1 MVSRSIRPL
10 ISASCLMRSAAG
22 TSAGRPSGSATSGPR
37 SRSSTRRPSAET
49 VEITQTNA
57 SENAGAADGTG
68 QRMRSRSRRKLDL
81 DSAEVPSLKEFVH
94 RQTVIRQYR
103 GFLRAVN
110 CIPDPSFQTSS
121 KKEVQTSFGRYKN
134 ETDALTIQMA
144 LREGERQLE
153 QVRSMVGYVGAD
165 NAAKMDGDSWLN
177 IDDDEDPRGRVGVV
191 WPWEQK
197 K

>member
-1 MVSRSIRPL
+1 MTVRSIRHL
-10 ISASCLMRSAAG
+10 IRASGQVRSSSA
-22 TSAGRPSGSATSGPR
+22 SAGRPGGSTTSGPR
-37 SRSSTRRPSAET
+37 SRSSTRRPQAET

-57 SENAGAADGTG
+57 SEGASRAAGE
-68 QRMRSRSRRKLDL
+68 RVRSRTRRKLDL
-81 DSAEVPSLKEFVH
+81 ESAEVPSLKEFVH

-110 CIPDPSFQTSS
+110 CIRDPTFQSSS

-165 NAAKMDGDSWLN
+165 NAAKTDGDSWLN
-177 IDDDEDPRGRVGVV
+177 INDDEDPRGRVGVV

>member
-1 MVSRSIRPL
+1 MRHLILVSVRQGS
-10 ISASCLMRSAAG
+10 
-22 TSAGRPSGSATSGPR
+22 TSTGRPGGSTSGPR
-37 SRSSTRRPSAET
+37 SRSSTRRPKPEA

-57 SENAGAADGTG
+57 SESAGASRAAGE
-68 QRMRSRSRRKLDL
+68 RVRSRTHRKLDL

-110 CIPDPSFQTSS
+110 CIPDPTFQTSS
-121 KKEVQTSFGRYKN
+121 KKEVQSSFERYKN

-165 NAAKMDGDSWLN
+165 NAAKTDGDSWLN

>member
-1 MVSRSIRPL
+1 MVSRSIRHL
-10 ISASCLMRSAAG
+10 ICASGQMRSAS
-22 TSAGRPSGSATSGPR
+22 TSAGRPGGSTTSGPR
-37 SRSSTRRPSAET
+37 SRSSTRRPQAESP
-49 VEITQTNA
+49 VEITQTT
-57 SENAGAADGTG
+57 SGTG
-68 QRMRSRSRRKLDL
+68 SAAGRRIRSRTRRALDL
-81 DSAEVPSLKEFVH
+81 DSAESLPSLKEFVH

-110 CIPDPSFQTSS
+110 CIPDPTFQTSS
-121 KKEVQTSFGRYKN
+121 KKEVQSSFERYKN

-165 NAAKMDGDSWLN
+165 NAAKTDGDSWLN
-177 IDDDEDPRGRVGVV
+177 IDDEEDPRGRVGVA
-191 WPWEQK
+191 WPWERK